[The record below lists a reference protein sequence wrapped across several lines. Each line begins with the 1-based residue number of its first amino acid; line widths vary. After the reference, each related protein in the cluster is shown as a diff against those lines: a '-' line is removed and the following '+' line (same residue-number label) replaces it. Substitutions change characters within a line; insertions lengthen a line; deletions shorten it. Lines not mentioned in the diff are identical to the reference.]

1 MPDSRAGASGA
12 ARPAGSRRQRGA
24 AAGLRWHRPGRAG
37 SRRRRQ
43 TRHPWRT
50 PRRLRQRRGRPVLAS
65 STWAKPPDRV
75 GSDRAAAGPN
85 DDRRR
90 HRRMA
95 ERRRAGARQTATAR
109 AGRGRRLSASRASPR
124 ASSLASAPSRLA
136 PVGFEDRKR
145 TAQGGSHA
153 TAQEGDS
160 WAAEA
165 THGCRAR
172 TTKSTA
178 RAAKPAAARTRTPP
192 ATAKAKAAEPGVEAA
207 EQRIREL
214 NERIIDAGKRAGRGT
229 LDIYESTLKAVSD
242 SLERGPGSSD
252 IEWVSSIATAQAN
265 FLRDLTKAWTS
276 AARKAL
282 K

>member
-1 MPDSRAGASGA
+1 MPQPKKATAGQQK
-12 ARPAGSRRQRGA
+12 AR
-24 AAGLRWHRPGRAG
+24 
-37 SRRRRQ
+37 
-43 TRHPWRT
+43 T
-50 PRRLRQRRGRPVLAS
+50 
-65 STWAKPPDRV
+65 
-75 GSDRAAAGPN
+75 AAGP
-85 DDRRR
+85 
-90 HRRMA
+90 
-95 ERRRAGARQTATAR
+95 
-109 AGRGRRLSASRASPR
+109 
-124 ASSLASAPSRLA
+124 
-136 PVGFEDRKR
+136 
-145 TAQGGSHA
+145 
-153 TAQEGDS
+153 
-160 WAAEA
+160 
-165 THGCRAR
+165 R

-178 RAAKPAAARTRTPP
+178 RAAKPAGAPTRTPP
-192 ATAKAKAAEPGVEAA
+192 ATAKGKAAEAAEAGVEAA

>member
-1 MPDSRAGASGA
+1 MPQPKKATAGQQKRRTA
-12 ARPAGSRRQRGA
+12 AGS
-24 AAGLRWHRPGRAG
+24 
-37 SRRRRQ
+37 
-43 TRHPWRT
+43 
-50 PRRLRQRRGRPVLAS
+50 
-65 STWAKPPDRV
+65 
-75 GSDRAAAGPN
+75 
-85 DDRRR
+85 
-90 HRRMA
+90 
-95 ERRRAGARQTATAR
+95 
-109 AGRGRRLSASRASPR
+109 
-124 ASSLASAPSRLA
+124 
-136 PVGFEDRKR
+136 
-145 TAQGGSHA
+145 
-153 TAQEGDS
+153 
-160 WAAEA
+160 
-165 THGCRAR
+165 R

-178 RAAKPAAARTRTPP
+178 RAAKPAGARTRTPS
-192 ATAKAKAAEPGVEAA
+192 ATAKAKGAEPGVEAA

>member
-1 MPDSRAGASGA
+1 MPQPKKATAGEQK
-12 ARPAGSRRQRGA
+12 R
-24 AAGLRWHRPGRAG
+24 
-37 SRRRRQ
+37 
-43 TRHPWRT
+43 
-50 PRRLRQRRGRPVLAS
+50 
-65 STWAKPPDRV
+65 
-75 GSDRAAAGPN
+75 RAAAGP
-85 DDRRR
+85 
-90 HRRMA
+90 
-95 ERRRAGARQTATAR
+95 
-109 AGRGRRLSASRASPR
+109 
-124 ASSLASAPSRLA
+124 
-136 PVGFEDRKR
+136 
-145 TAQGGSHA
+145 
-153 TAQEGDS
+153 
-160 WAAEA
+160 
-165 THGCRAR
+165 R

-192 ATAKAKAAEPGVEAA
+192 ATVKAKAAESGVEAA